1 MASRETRLRALA
13 LYKELHRLGREYPDP
28 SYDFHG
34 RMRRLFEKNKHLTDK
49 EEIER
54 ALKLGEYIK
63 QETLALY
70 QLRKY
75 RHLKRMYP
83 SNSMSDP

>member
-1 MASRETRLRALA
+1 MDQRRRAIA

-28 SYDFHG
+28 AYNFHG
-34 RMRRLFEKNKHLTDK
+34 KMRNLFERNRQLTDPQ
-49 EEIER
+49 EIES

-70 QLRKY
+70 ALRKY
-75 RHLKRMYP
+75 RHLRRMYP
-83 SNSMSDP
+83 PTE